1 MRKLSF
7 FMLLLLLLGACGGN
21 KSGKGNVGE
30 IEGEEVSIKDLSK
43 NHESR
48 RYPVKSGVIRSVSEA
63 VGVKTTMVTYFD
75 KWGEWEVIESTTP
88 IFIAGT
94 DVSSHKLEIIKGD
107 EHWKIDLKEKT
118 GNHYNQ
124 KRAKSAMGIDV
135 EAITDEI
142 LGKMKMEKLGS
153 EDYLGYK
160 CEKFRIVGD
169 KGMDM
174 EYLMYGNMM
183 MSMEG
188 EAMGFKTTVKVTSF
202 EVGNVPKEKFEVPE
216 GILFTEGY

>member
-1 MRKLSF
+1 MIIRL
-7 FMLLLLLLGACGGN
+7 
-21 KSGKGNVGE
+21 VY
-30 IEGEEVSIKDLSK
+30 
-43 NHESR
+43 NHSR
-48 RYPVKSGVIRSVSEA
+48 
-63 VGVKTTMVTYFD
+63 F
-75 KWGEWEVIESTTP
+75 
-88 IFIAGT
+88 
-94 DVSSHKLEIIKGD
+94 
-107 EHWKIDLKEKT
+107 
-118 GNHYNQ
+118 
-124 KRAKSAMGIDV
+124 
-135 EAITDEI
+135 
-142 LGKMKMEKLGS
+142 KLGS